1 MPANKKDVF
10 VFNTA
15 VNKDRK
21 EHMNKL
27 IALNKVIRENLT
39 DISKC
44 VLYSTDIDAP
54 LIAQIPQQQAKDYAV
69 IELFDKD
76 NSNKPNDFNLKI
88 KITQGTLSLNKY
100 KVIAYKTFNREYPV
114 CKMVVKLI

>member
-1 MPANKKDVF
+1 MPVNKKDVF

-15 VNKDRK
+15 ENKDRK
-21 EHMNKL
+21 EHMNKI

-44 VLYSTDIDAP
+44 VLYSTDADAP
-54 LIAQIPQQQAKDYAV
+54 LIAQIPQQQARDYAV
-69 IELFDKD
+69 IELFNND
-76 NSNKPNDFNLKI
+76 NSKPNDFNLKI
-88 KITQGTLSLNKY
+88 KMVQGTLTLNKY
-100 KVIAYKTFNREYPV
+100 KVIAYKTFNKEYPV